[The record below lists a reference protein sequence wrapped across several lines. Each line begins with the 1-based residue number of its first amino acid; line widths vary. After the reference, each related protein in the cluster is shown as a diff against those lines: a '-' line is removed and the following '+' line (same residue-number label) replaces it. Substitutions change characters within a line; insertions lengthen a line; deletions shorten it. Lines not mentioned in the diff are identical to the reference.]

1 MNTKEIDALMRNAP
15 SYRGTFSRDTIPD
28 VTGLM
33 IVNTDPSHLPG
44 THWIAI
50 FIDPRRQSSAKH
62 SVKDDHAFLWK
73 HAIFRHLPSR
83 NPLTDQDEILY
94 D

>member
-1 MNTKEIDALMRNAP
+1 MRTARVVRHLMFKFSILFSSTCSRFVESNH
-15 SYRGTFSRDTIPD
+15 SLITCRRG
-28 VTGLM
+28 
-33 IVNTDPSHLPG
+33 
-44 THWIAI
+44 
-50 FIDPRRQSSAKH
+50 SAKH

-83 NPLTDQDEILY
+83 NPSTDQDEVLH